1 MKKYLLFSLILIS
14 CTPQNF
20 LISSTFQHW
29 VGGRKETGSG
39 TNYIFKIIAPAN
51 NNDFNIKSI
60 RAHHKSLGFNISP
73 KAFSKGDTLIV
84 NAYKTKTEW
93 ESDTLCKIEFLL
105 NNKSNIL
112 VPKEMRELEKL
123 LYP

>member
-39 TNYIFKIIAPAN
+39 TNYKFKIVAPESDAE
-51 NNDFNIKSI
+51 FKIKSI
-60 RAHHKSLGFNISP
+60 HAHHKVLGFSTHP
-73 KAFSKGDTLIV
+73 STFSKGDTLVIS
-84 NAYKTKTEW
+84 AYKTKTVW
-93 ESDTLCKIEFLL
+93 ESDTLCKIGYLF
-105 NNKSNIL
+105 NNKTFNL
-112 VPKEMRELEKL
+112 VPKEMKELEKL